1 MTLPHFPSGKDT
13 YLFDSN
19 LELLSDSEGSPW
31 FYDIM
36 FVYNSTMEFQI
47 VENVEFNFDFENNN
61 RELRMETILQGLT
74 RNQSDRLKTN
84 VEEVDIIVM
93 LIYDKTG
100 LVHERKIYE
109 VKLNKMRSIY
119 SVLEETPKIEL
130 TFRIINETIHG
141 PDTEHS
147 PESWIKERRRERK
160 IDELMK

>member
-1 MTLPHFPSGKDT
+1 MPLPHFPSGKDT

-19 LELLSDSEGSPW
+19 LELLSDSELVRYPW

-47 VENVEFNFDFENNN
+47 VENVEFNFDFENDN
-61 RELRMETILQGLT
+61 RELRMET
-74 RNQSDRLKTN
+74 NQSDRLKTN

-109 VKLNKMRSIY
+109 AKLNKMRSIY

-130 TFRIINETIHG
+130 TFRIISETTHG

-147 PESWIKERRRERK
+147 LESWIKERRRERK